1 MIACQCPLARL
12 VTLEVDRSLWR
23 DPNFVGHPTWRLRSL
38 LQGTRVAYVTETF
51 HLQNYRTCVLLSSG
65 VRTPESNL
73 RSPNYRGRK
82 SELCVLGIEKR
93 PLFLERPP
101 RAWFETEWNTDKY
114 VSSIPQQPTHLSSE
128 EITKIKRVGFFFFC
142 YQLFFI
148 LFFSHTT
155 QHNIQNTTKQ
165 NNRHILNISKSSQK
179 GGGEGRTTRTQKLL
193 LYIITYIQQKNIAK
207 HQWSKAWPHQLA
219 PLYIHMT
226 QFAGGYGSNMFF
238 YTCVV

>member
-1 MIACQCPLARL
+1 MRCTCCLLYSRGDQRQLDAMIACQCPLARL

-128 EITKIKRVGFFFFC
+128 EITKIKRVGFFFFVIN
-142 YQLFFI
+142 YFLFY
-148 LFFSHTT
+148 FFHT
-155 QHNIQNTTKQ
+155 QHNI
-165 NNRHILNISKSSQK
+165 ISK
-179 GGGEGRTTRTQKLL
+179 
-193 LYIITYIQQKNIAK
+193 IQQNKTTDTYSTSQSPVKREGEREGQQEHKSYSFI
-207 HQWSKAWPHQLA
+207 
-219 PLYIHMT
+219 
-226 QFAGGYGSNMFF
+226 
-238 YTCVV
+238 